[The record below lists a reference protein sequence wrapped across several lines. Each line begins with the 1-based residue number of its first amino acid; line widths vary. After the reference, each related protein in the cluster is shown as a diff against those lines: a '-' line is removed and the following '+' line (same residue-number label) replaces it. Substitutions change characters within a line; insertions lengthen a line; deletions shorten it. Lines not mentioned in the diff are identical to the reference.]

1 MKIDKGLLKKR
12 ELLVFG
18 VILVIMIV
26 MRFTTDTFLTWGNMM
41 SVAIGLCSDGFIALA
56 MTFILISGQ
65 IDLSVGAVQCLTSMI
80 IGQYYIYKG
89 MNIWVAALIAIA
101 VSVLMGFITG
111 SLIARLHIVPF
122 IISLGMQGVARG
134 LCYVISSGNS
144 IPITGDN
151 ISFFR
156 TLGSGYLGPV
166 PIFFILLI
174 ITAIICQ
181 FLLAKTKFF
190 AKVYFI
196 GSNAKAA
203 DLAGIKVERV
213 KITLYMISALL
224 AAIAGLLSTARFGVS
239 TPTLGLQAESRAIT
253 AAALT
258 ANPEINAIFCSLGIQ
273 AVGASQGCDQV
284 GRSDI
289 TVFGFDRN
297 PAQLELIKEG
307 KVMGSIAQGCYNMGW
322 WACLGLYVE
331 ANNLLV
337 DHSFPTFISA
347 GVSYI
352 DQSNV
357 DKEIEESNARIAKAA
372 G

>member
-166 PIFFILLI
+166 PIF
-174 ITAIICQ
+174 
-181 FLLAKTKFF
+181 
-190 AKVYFI
+190 
-196 GSNAKAA
+196 
-203 DLAGIKVERV
+203 
-213 KITLYMISALL
+213 
-224 AAIAGLLSTARFGVS
+224 LS
-239 TPTLGLQAESRAIT
+239 
-253 AAALT
+253 
-258 ANPEINAIFCSLGIQ
+258 
-273 AVGASQGCDQV
+273 
-284 GRSDI
+284 
-289 TVFGFDRN
+289 
-297 PAQLELIKEG
+297 
-307 KVMGSIAQGCYNMGW
+307 Y
-322 WACLGLYVE
+322 
-331 ANNLLV
+331 
-337 DHSFPTFISA
+337 
-347 GVSYI
+347 
-352 DQSNV
+352 
-357 DKEIEESNARIAKAA
+357 
-372 G
+372 